1 MPGLGFVSS
10 SSKKSSLISCIFVVL
25 SHFALAMVPLFF
37 PSSSILSMLAIS
49 ALVLVA
55 VSAFGRC
62 CRWVLHVSTSA
73 PALVFFNILFIWGV
87 YIAVIREGIPSLKD
101 AVITLEF
108 VLLMIGLYSWFWMY
122 KSLLQREGVQHSLQG
137 CILWSD
143 PGIVKYN
150 YSCLDRPNQSSVSN
164 PNDEGEELLTS
175 NVSLELPAIENAPL
189 LGRVR
194 YCDNCKAYIRGFDH
208 HCPAFGNCIGQKNHL
223 LFMVILIG
231 FIVVEASYIA
241 CASQTMM
248 RSWYT
253 QKVGLESNLSTGFV
267 ISTMLFSILQLL
279 WQVLFLIWHIY
290 CICSN
295 MKTDEWINWKKYPE
309 FQIIDQSQPGQ
320 DFPVASFEN
329 PYDKGVMGNIKEF
342 LQLKIEQ
349 CSKGISKLVVA
360 PPELNDGNSIRPSR
374 VGPVLHLK
382 RTWLLNKGSA
392 REYLRDYEL
401 LAGTLTTVLC

>member
-25 SHFALAMVPLFF
+25 SQFALAMIPLFF

-49 ALVLVA
+49 ALVLVG

-73 PALVFFNILFIWGV
+73 PALVIFNILFIWGV

-101 AVITLEF
+101 AVMTLEF
-108 VLLMIGLYSWFWMY
+108 VLLMIGLYS
-122 KSLLQREGVQHSLQG
+122 
-137 CILWSD
+137 ILRSD

-164 PNDEGEELLTS
+164 PHDEVEELLTS
-175 NVSLELPAIENAPL
+175 NVSLELPAIEL
-189 LGRVR
+189 FVML
-194 YCDNCKAYIRGFDH
+194 IFSST
-208 HCPAFGNCIGQKNHL
+208 GQKNLL
-223 LFMVILIG
+223 LFMVILVG

-253 QKVGLESNLSTGFV
+253 QKVGLE
-267 ISTMLFSILQLL
+267 
-279 WQVLFLIWHIY
+279 
-290 CICSN
+290 
-295 MKTDEWINWKKYPE
+295 INWKKYPE

-320 DFPVASFEN
+320 DFPVASFKN

-342 LQLKIEQ
+342 LQLK
-349 CSKGISKLVVA
+349 
-360 PPELNDGNSIRPSR
+360 
-374 VGPVLHLK
+374 
-382 RTWLLNKGSA
+382 
-392 REYLRDYEL
+392 
-401 LAGTLTTVLC
+401 

>member
-108 VLLMIGLYSWFWMY
+108 VLLMIGLYS
-122 KSLLQREGVQHSLQG
+122 
-137 CILWSD
+137 ILWSD

-253 QKVGLESNLSTGFV
+253 QKVGLEVCYS
-267 ISTMLFSILQLL
+267 
-279 WQVLFLIWHIY
+279 
-290 CICSN
+290 
-295 MKTDEWINWKKYPE
+295 
-309 FQIIDQSQPGQ
+309 
-320 DFPVASFEN
+320 
-329 PYDKGVMGNIKEF
+329 
-342 LQLKIEQ
+342 
-349 CSKGISKLVVA
+349 
-360 PPELNDGNSIRPSR
+360 
-374 VGPVLHLK
+374 
-382 RTWLLNKGSA
+382 
-392 REYLRDYEL
+392 
-401 LAGTLTTVLC
+401 